1 MTSKGSKDN
10 DQHFSIE
17 KAFEE
22 VNQLIERLEDPKLSL
37 AESMDLYKK
46 GVELLDQCGK
56 NLDLTEK
63 ELIILQ
69 EAQES

>member
-56 NLDLTEK
+56 NLDMTEK

>member
-22 VNQLIERLEDPKLSL
+22 VNQLIDRLEDPKLSL

-56 NLDLTEK
+56 NLDMTEK

>member
-22 VNQLIERLEDPKLSL
+22 VNQLIDRLEDPKLSL

>member
-1 MTSKGSKDN
+1 MTSKGSKEN
-10 DQHFSIE
+10 EQQFSIE

-22 VNQLIERLEDPKLSL
+22 VNQLIDRLEDPKLSL

-56 NLDLTEK
+56 NLDMTEK